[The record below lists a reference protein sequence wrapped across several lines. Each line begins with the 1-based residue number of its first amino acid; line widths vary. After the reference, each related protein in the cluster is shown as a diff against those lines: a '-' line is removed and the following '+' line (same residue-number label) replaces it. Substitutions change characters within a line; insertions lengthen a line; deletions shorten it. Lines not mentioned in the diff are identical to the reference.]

1 MSGFNYEKMYTYLKG
16 FAMGKGLPETVK
28 ALTFS
33 RRLHSGQSRKS
44 GEPYIIHPLTM
55 ACHAI
60 SMGLCDDS
68 IIATILLH
76 DIVEDCGLS
85 VNDLPVR
92 EDIRL
97 AVGLLSF
104 KKPVKFEERDGEGPR
119 LVKVKS
125 DYYSKISE
133 NKIASVVK
141 IIDRC
146 HNVSSMAGTFTKE
159 KLNEYIEETD
169 MFVLPLLREAKENF
183 PEYQD
188 NLFVLKY
195 HINSVTNAIRGT
207 IETYSEGK

>member
-1 MSGFNYEKMYTYLKG
+1 MYQHSDEKMYTYLKG
-16 FAMGKGLPETVK
+16 FAMGKGLTETLNVLSF
-28 ALTFS
+28 A
-33 RRLHSGQSRKS
+33 RRLHNGQYRKS

-60 SMGLCDDS
+60 AMGVVDDS

-85 VNDLPVR
+85 VNDLPVN
-92 EDIRL
+92 EEIRV

-104 KKPVKFEERDGEGPR
+104 KKPEKYAERDGEGPR
-119 LVKVKS
+119 LAKVKS
-125 DYYSKISE
+125 DYYNKISK
-133 NKIASVVK
+133 NNIAVIVK

-159 KLNEYIEETD
+159 KLNEYIEETN

-195 HINSVTNAIRGT
+195 HINSVTSAIQGA
-207 IETYSEGK
+207 IETYSREH

>member
-1 MSGFNYEKMYTYLKG
+1 MSNFNNEKMYTYLKG
-16 FAMGKGLPETVK
+16 FAMGKGLEETLKVL
-28 ALTFS
+28 ALS
-33 RRLHSGQSRKS
+33 RRSHKNQYRKS
-44 GEPYIIHPLTM
+44 GEAYIIHPLTM

-60 SMGLCDDS
+60 AMGVYDDN

-85 VNDLPVR
+85 VNDLPVNNIIR
-92 EDIRL
+92 E

-104 KKPVKFEERDGEGPR
+104 KKPDKYDERDGEGPS
-119 LVKVKS
+119 LFKVKS

-133 NKIASVVK
+133 NRVASVVK

-159 KLNEYIEETD
+159 KLNEYIEETE
-169 MFVLPLLREAKENF
+169 MFVLPLLRDAKENYS
-183 PEYQD
+183 EYQD

-195 HINSVTNAIRGT
+195 HINSVLSAITGT
-207 IETYSEGK
+207 IETYSLEK